1 MNYSNNKIMS
11 FKQNT
16 CNGLD
21 ITAIFIDI
29 T

>member
-1 MNYSNNKIMS
+1 MS

-21 ITAIFIDI
+21 KTAIFIDI